1 MSCRRRVKKLLKK
14 KVISMSFK
22 KFFETIVEKILMAS
36 GAITSLTIILI
47 VIFLFKE
54 GGGLFKSPI
63 IEEGFS
69 LVVNKD
75 NPINKLTPIEIKEIF
90 DSEIVSWA
98 EVGGADEDIL
108 IFRLNDITSY
118 VTEDELGD
126 EMQYVPQC
134 ITKIISDNPNII
146 AFVPIQHL
154 EESANIK
161 TLDCGNIKPS
171 DFFGGEEWYPT
182 SQPAPLFGVVPLIMG
197 TLWVSLAAILFA
209 LPFGLAVAIY
219 MAELAS
225 PRMRG
230 LLKPVIE
237 LLAGIPSVVY
247 GFFGLVIIVPLI
259 QDLFNLPVGETALAG
274 SIILAIMALP
284 TIITVAE
291 DAIRTVPRATKEA
304 SLALG
309 ATHFQTIYKVVLPY
323 SVSGIMAAVVLG
335 IGRAIGETMAV
346 LMVTGNS
353 AIIPNTLLEPV
364 RTIPATIA
372 AELGEAPNGGV
383 HYEALFL
390 LGCILFVITLII
402 SIGVELIA
410 AKRPKQQ
417 M

>member
-1 MSCRRRVKKLLKK
+1 
-14 KVISMSFK
+14 
-22 KFFETIVEKILMAS
+22 
-36 GAITSLTIILI
+36 
-47 VIFLFKE
+47 
-54 GGGLFKSPI
+54 
-63 IEEGFS
+63 
-69 LVVNKD
+69 
-75 NPINKLTPIEIKEIF
+75 
-90 DSEIVSWA
+90 
-98 EVGGADEDIL
+98 
-108 IFRLNDITSY
+108 
-118 VTEDELGD
+118 
-126 EMQYVPQC
+126 
-134 ITKIISDNPNII
+134 
-146 AFVPIQHL
+146 
-154 EESANIK
+154 
-161 TLDCGNIKPS
+161 
-171 DFFGGEEWYPT
+171 
-182 SQPAPLFGVVPLIMG
+182 PLIMG
-197 TLWVSLAAILFA
+197 TLWVSIAAILFA

-225 PRMRG
+225 PRMRSC
-230 LLKPVIE
+230 LKPVIE

-259 QDLFNLPVGETALAG
+259 QDIFKLPVGETALAG

-309 ATHFQTIYKVVLPY
+309 ATHFQTIYKVILPY

-390 LGCILFVITLII
+390 LGCILFLITLII
-402 SIGVELIA
+402 SIVVEFIA
-410 AKRPKQQ
+410 SKRPKQQ